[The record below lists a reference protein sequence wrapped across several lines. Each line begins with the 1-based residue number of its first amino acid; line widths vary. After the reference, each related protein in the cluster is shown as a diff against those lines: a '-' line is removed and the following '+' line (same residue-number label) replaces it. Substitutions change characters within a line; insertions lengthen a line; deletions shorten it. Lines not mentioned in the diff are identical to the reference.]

1 MTVYNGKAI
10 NHPFK
15 LLIWNRSRD
24 FFIVLW
30 IDSNKDTNKYL
41 AFFNT
46 IDTSSKISL
55 TYQTKNENDL
65 EFLDSNKNL

>member
-1 MTVYNGKAI
+1 MTVYNGKEI

-15 LLIWNRSRD
+15 PLIWNRSRD